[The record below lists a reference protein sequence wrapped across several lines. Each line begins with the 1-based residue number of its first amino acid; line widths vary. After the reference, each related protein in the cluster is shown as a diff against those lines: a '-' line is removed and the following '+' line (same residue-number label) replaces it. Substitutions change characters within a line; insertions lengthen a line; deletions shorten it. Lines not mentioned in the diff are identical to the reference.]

1 MSELG
6 HRWVP
11 APERAHL
18 PRDVSK
24 LCSPHGDSD
33 RAANRALRAYQSGGV
48 DVALRQLASAQL
60 QELPRRQLRWHLLAG
75 VIRVVKAGSSGRTGA
90 AAPGAPVSARA
101 SKP

>member
-1 MSELG
+1 VSELG

-48 DVALRQLASAQL
+48 DVALRQLAPAQL
-60 QELPRRQLRWHLLAG
+60 QELPRSQGRRHLLGKAF
-75 VIRVVKAGSSGRTGA
+75 RVVREGSGV
-90 AAPGAPVSARA
+90 APNTDEY
-101 SKP
+101 

>member
-1 MSELG
+1 MSELC

-33 RAANRALRAYQSGGV
+33 RAADGALRTYQSSGV
-48 DVALRQLASAQL
+48 DVALRQLAPAQL
-60 QELPRRQLRWHLLAG
+60 QELPRRQGRRHLLTRA
-75 VIRVVKAGSSGRTGA
+75 IRVVTEGSSAEWWRQ
-90 AAPGAPVSARA
+90 APVPSTDEH
-101 SKP
+101 